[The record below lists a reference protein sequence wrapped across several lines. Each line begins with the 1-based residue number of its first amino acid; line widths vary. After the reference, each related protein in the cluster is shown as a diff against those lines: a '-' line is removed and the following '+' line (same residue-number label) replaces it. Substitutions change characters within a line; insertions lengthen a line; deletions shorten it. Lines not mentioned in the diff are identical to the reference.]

1 MICGINGGD
10 GRDDDDVQGLARE
23 SASCLCVTIISV
35 SVPFTSCEMKH
46 INSQHYKIKEVL
58 STVLLKQFLV
68 WYDLLHD

>member
-1 MICGINGGD
+1 M
-10 GRDDDDVQGLARE
+10 VMVVMMMMSKALHE
-23 SASCLCVTIISV
+23 KVHVVSVLLTIISV